1 MSFDRRTLLK
11 SLAAG
16 SVAPFLTPLV
26 GRVEAAA
33 RGELP
38 IRVVFF
44 LEGNGLP
51 PTHVQP
57 LGIERRTLKNS
68 RGRDCNDAA
77 ALIDLPLDAESVSL
91 PEPLTPLERHR
102 KRLTIVQGL
111 SGRVCGGGHSNGFGA
126 LGAYSA
132 SAGPRDITIDAAL
145 ARANPAI
152 HQHVALG
159 ILNDPSPTA
168 PSTFTCCSASGPNQK
183 VPHYQDPSLAYEMLF
198 GKILGKN
205 LGANVGAQSIL
216 LDHLAADMRRLER
229 ALPHEESHK
238 VQQFADAL
246 RSIGQR
252 QSRLGEIDPAG
263 IPAKRAELYG
273 SFVETER
280 LTAHAE
286 IVATALIAGLTNTV
300 TLSSGATSYPTWKGL
315 GITVDNH
322 QIGHEQVEGSK
333 EMRVKIRQFNL
344 GLLAGLAD
352 RLEAVPEGSGTM
364 MDNTLFV
371 YLSDSAEDH
380 HSTCFEWP
388 MVLLGNLGGRLRA
401 GDRFLNFA
409 RYGEKGHATVAQL
422 YATLLHAT
430 GAPVDHFGT
439 KDRELQQA
447 GLDQGGPLDILLA

>member
-1 MSFDRRTLLK
+1 MTFDRRSLLK

-16 SVAPFLTPLV
+16 GVAPFLAPLV

-33 RGELP
+33 RGQLP

-57 LGIERRTLKNS
+57 VGIDRTTLKNT

-77 ALIDLPLDAESVSL
+77 ALIDLPLDAEGVAL
-91 PEPLTPLERHR
+91 PEPLAPLEKHR
-102 KRLTIVQGL
+102 RRLTIVQGL

-132 SAGPRDITIDAAL
+132 SAGPKDVTIDAAL

-159 ILNDPSPTA
+159 ILNDPSPNA
-168 PSTFTCCSASGPNQK
+168 ASTFTCCSASGPNQK
-183 VPHYQDPSLAYEMLF
+183 VPHYQDPGLAYDMLF
-198 GKILGKN
+198 GKILRKDV
-205 LGANVGAQSIL
+205 GASVGAQSIL
-216 LDHLAADMRRLER
+216 LDHLAADVRRLER
-229 ALPHEESHK
+229 ALPHAESHK

-246 RSIGQR
+246 ASIGRR

-263 IPAKRAELYG
+263 IPAKRPELYG
-273 SFVETER
+273 SLVETER
-280 LTAHAE
+280 MTAHVE
-286 IVATALIAGLTNTV
+286 IAATALVTGLTNTV
-300 TLSSGATSYPTWKGL
+300 TLCSGATSYPTWKGL

-322 QIGHEQVEGSK
+322 QIGHEQVEGAK
-333 EMRVKIRQFNL
+333 DMRVKIRQFNL
-344 GLLAGLAD
+344 GLLAGLVD

-388 MVLLGNLGGRLRA
+388 MLLLGDLGGRLRA
-401 GDRFLNFA
+401 GGRFLNFA
-409 RYGEKGHATVAQL
+409 KYGEKGHATVAQL
-422 YATLLHAT
+422 YATLLHAA

-439 KDRELQQA
+439 KDRDLQQA